1 MLASLNTRFAACF
14 VDKLLH
20 RRHPHLVIDKH
31 PTCKEVKSGPPPPS
45 AHALAPWALHLR
57 SRDSSREH
65 QPLQVIQA
73 LQQCHAAHPY
83 AKFWG
88 VCNDQKF
95 ALDRCFAAEKVA
107 NRCAVAIV
115 QSSVDRLQQVLL
127 SRLLGLHMQQ

>member
-1 MLASLNTRFAACF
+1 MHASLNTQFDACNEN
-14 VDKLLH
+14 KLVNC
-20 RRHPHLVIDKH
+20 RHPHLVIDKH

-45 AHALAPWALHLR
+45 AHAFALWALHLQ
-57 SRDSSREH
+57 SRDSSRAH
-65 QPLQVIQA
+65 PPLQVIQA

-107 NRCAVAIV
+107 NRCAVFAV
-115 QSSVDRLQQVLL
+115 
-127 SRLLGLHMQQ
+127 